1 MAAAPFRIDIYDKNC
16 QWKAPLG
23 DLKSI
28 KGTVRHN
35 AISEATLTVAANHKR
50 TDLLGAPGARL
61 GIKLRGEPLMTGPI
75 RAPVGAGPGVAGDLV
90 YSVQSDFRILHN
102 VAGWPAPAKLITQQ
116 GDEGAYYSIGRQP
129 AETVLKDVV
138 AKNAI
143 TRLGFPLTIAP
154 DLGRGADIEASFRMH
169 PLYDR
174 LFPAVDTAGIGVSV
188 IMAGGGLVL
197 DVYVPKVYPNVLTE
211 QSRVIQK
218 WSFSGTAPDATRVV
232 IGGQGQGDLRVFET
246 LADIARE
253 DEWGDIIEVFRDA
266 RDTSDGTTYLM
277 RAQETLDE
285 TAARGTLTVELAETE
300 RFRYGGVK
308 GIRVGDLATAS
319 VGNNIT
325 VTDVLRE
332 MEFSWDRPGGLKLS
346 STIGPKD
353 DPMDQLMQAIT
364 TLARGVHDLKAG
376 T

>member
-1 MAAAPFRIDIYDKNC
+1 MAAPIRVDIYDKDC

-28 KGTVRHN
+28 AGTVRHN
-35 AISEATLTVAANHKR
+35 TISEATLTVASNHHR
-50 TDLLGAPGARL
+50 ADLLGERGARL

-75 RAPVGAGPGVAGDLV
+75 RTPSGAGPGVGGDLV
-90 YSVQSDFRILHN
+90 YGVQSDFRILHN
-102 VAGWPAPAKLITQQ
+102 VLGWPSPSKPLTNQ
-116 GDEGAYYSIGRQP
+116 GDDGAYYTIGRQP

-138 AKNAI
+138 AKNAV
-143 TRLGFPLTIAP
+143 TRLGLPLTIAP
-154 DLGRGADIEASFRMH
+154 DLGRGADIESSFRMH

-174 LFPAVDTAGIGVSV
+174 LFPAVDTAGLGVSV
-188 IMAGGGLVL
+188 TMAYGGLVL

-218 WSFSGTAPDATRVV
+218 WSFSGTGPDSTRVV
-232 IGGQGQGDLRVFET
+232 IGGQGQGDLRVFEA
-246 LADIARE
+246 LADTALE
-253 DEWGDIIEVFRDA
+253 AAWGDVIEVFRDA
-266 RDTSDGTTYLM
+266 RDTADGATYLM
-277 RAQETLDE
+277 RGQETLDE
-285 TAARGTLTVELAETE
+285 TAPRGTLTVELAETE
-300 RFRYGGVK
+300 RFRYGGPK
-308 GIRVGDLATAS
+308 GIHVGDLVTAR

-332 MEFSWDRPGGLKLS
+332 MSFSWNRDDGLKLS

-353 DPMDQLMQAIT
+353 DPMDQLMTAIT

>member
-1 MAAAPFRIDIYDKNC
+1 MAAAPFRIDIYDKDC
-16 QWKAPLG
+16 KWKAPLG

-35 AISEATLTVAANHKR
+35 AISEATLAVAANHIR

-75 RAPVGAGPGVAGDLV
+75 RAPSGAGPGVGGDLV
-90 YSVQSDFRILHN
+90 YGVQSDFRILHN
-102 VAGWPAPAKLITQQ
+102 VLGWPSPTKPLTQQ
-116 GDEGAYYSIGRQP
+116 GDDGAYYTIGRQP

-138 AKNAI
+138 ARNAVE
-143 TRLGFPLTIAP
+143 RLGFPLTITP

-174 LFPAVDTAGIGVSV
+174 LFPAVDTAGLGVTV
-188 IMAGGGLVL
+188 TMAPGGLVL
-197 DVYVPKVYPNVLTE
+197 DVYVPRVYPNVLTE

-218 WSFSGTAPDATRVV
+218 WSFSGTGPEATRVV
-232 IGGQGQGDLRVFET
+232 IGGQGQGDQRIFEAIKDSPLET
-246 LADIARE
+246 A
-253 DEWGDIIEVFRDA
+253 WGDVIEVFRDA
-266 RDTSDGTTYLM
+266 RDTADGTTYLM
-277 RAQETLDE
+277 RGQETLDE
-285 TAARGTLTVELAETE
+285 TAPRGTLTVELAETE
-300 RFRYGGVK
+300 RFRYGGPK
-308 GIRVGDLATAS
+308 GIRVGDLATAR
-319 VGNNIT
+319 VGNNVT

-332 MEFSWDRPGGLKLS
+332 MNFSWDRPGGLKLS

>member
-1 MAAAPFRIDIYDKNC
+1 MAAAPIRVDIYDKNC

-28 KGTVRHN
+28 QGTVRHN
-35 AISEATLTVAANHKR
+35 AISEATLTVAANHSR

-61 GIKLRGEPLMTGPI
+61 GISLRGEPLMTGPI
-75 RAPVGAGPGVAGDLV
+75 RAPSGAGPGAGGDLV
-90 YSVQSDFRILHN
+90 YGMQSDFRVLHN
-102 VAGWPAPAKLITQQ
+102 VLGWVEPALPLTQQ
-116 GDEGAYYSIGRQP
+116 GITRDYYTIGRQP
-129 AETVLKDVV
+129 AETVLKDAV
-138 AKNAI
+138 AKNAV

-154 DLGRGADIEASFRMH
+154 DHGRGADIEASFRMH

-174 LFPAVDTAGIGVSV
+174 LFPAVDTAGIGVS
-188 IMAGGGLVL
+188 ITMTAGGLVL
-197 DVYVPKVYPNVLTE
+197 DVYVPRVHPNVLTE
-211 QSRVIQK
+211 KSRVIQK
-218 WSFSGTAPDATRVV
+218 WSFSGTGPDATRVV
-232 IGGQGQGDLRVFET
+232 IGGQGQGDLRIFES
-246 LADIARE
+246 LADTALE
-253 DEWGDIIEVFRDA
+253 TAWGDVIEVFRDA
-266 RDTSDGTTYLM
+266 RDTADGTTYLM
-277 RAQETLDE
+277 RGQETLDE
-285 TAARGTLTVELAETE
+285 TAPRGTLTVELAETE
-300 RFRYGGVK
+300 SFRYGGAK

-332 MEFSWDRPGGLKLS
+332 MNFSWDRAGGLKLS

-353 DPMDQLMQAIT
+353 DPMDQLIQAIT